1 MIIAIEGLDQAGKK
15 TQTEMLVKALRRIKI
30 KTSTF
35 SFPDYSTVIG
45 KEIKNYLYGKRKFT
59 PEIIHF
65 LYAANRHEKLDEIK
79 KFMDENRVL
88 QQKSK
93 RGSNTLLS
101 GSILSGAVFF
111 GSAFLFQSNETLG
124 IIGMVASAAIMGIF
138 AASRN
143 R

>member
-1 MIIAIEGLDQAGKK
+1 MHISRRLNIRSKDLQRHLDDTLTIA
-15 TQTEMLVKALRRIKI
+15 
-30 KTSTF
+30 
-35 SFPDYSTVIG
+35 P
-45 KEIKNYLYGKRKFT
+45 
-59 PEIIHF
+59 
-65 LYAANRHEKLDEIK
+65 EIK

-124 IIGMVASAAIMGIF
+124 IIGMIASAAIMGIF
-138 AASRN
+138 VACRN